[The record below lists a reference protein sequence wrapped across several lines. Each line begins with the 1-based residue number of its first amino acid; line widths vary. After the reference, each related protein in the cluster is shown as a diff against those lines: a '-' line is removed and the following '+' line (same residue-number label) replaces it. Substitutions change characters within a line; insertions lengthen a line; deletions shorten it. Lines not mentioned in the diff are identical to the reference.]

1 MRLTRDPSNTALTC
15 TGCSSHEVQLLNF
28 LGNSQCGALNSGP
41 SQPGEWK
48 STDSPPKAPLFC
60 PNKGVLFEGPGGPES
75 EEQYSCP
82 QVMHWASQ
90 WRLSAKLETLTLW
103 DSTGS
108 TGIAARTPQ
117 VEEARFPW
125 DPEQPG
131 RLPGGGGFG
140 AGSSRNQEWE
150 GWTEGRG

>member
-1 MRLTRDPSNTALTC
+1 MQLTHDPSNIALTC
-15 TGCSSHEVQLLNF
+15 TGCRSHEVQLLNF

-60 PNKGVLFEGPGGPES
+60 PNRGVLFEGPGGP
-75 EEQYSCP
+75 
-82 QVMHWASQ
+82 QVMHWSSQ
-90 WRLSAKLETLTLW
+90 WRLSAKLGTLTLW
-103 DSTGS
+103 DPTGS

-117 VEEARFPW
+117 SRGSKISVGPRAARKTPW
-125 DPEQPG
+125 
-131 RLPGGGGFG
+131 RRGFG